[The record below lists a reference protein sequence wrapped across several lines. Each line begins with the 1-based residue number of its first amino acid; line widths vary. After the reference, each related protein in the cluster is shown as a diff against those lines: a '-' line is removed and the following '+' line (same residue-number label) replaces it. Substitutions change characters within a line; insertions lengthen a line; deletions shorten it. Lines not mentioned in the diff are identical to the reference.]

1 MSSVVL
7 KVNGRQS
14 RVHLE
19 GHETLLEVLRTQ
31 LGLTGTKRGCDQGVC
46 GSCTVL
52 INGLAAR
59 SCLCLAAL
67 AADKTVVTVEGLERD
82 GNLSPVQ
89 QAFVETGAVQ
99 CGFCMP
105 GMVIAATALLAEN
118 PRPDKDAIRTALA
131 GNLCRCS
138 GYVKVV
144 EAVWCAASAGEGQ

>member
-1 MSSVVL
+1 MSSIVL
-7 KVNGRQS
+7 KVNGQQS
-14 RVHLE
+14 RVNLE

-59 SCLCLAAL
+59 SCLYLAAL
-67 AADKTVVTVEGLERD
+67 TADKTVVTVEGLERD
-82 GNLSPVQ
+82 GILSPLQ
-89 QAFVETGAVQ
+89 RAFVETGAIQ

-118 PRPDKDAIRTALA
+118 PQPDKEAIRVGLA

-144 EAVWCAASAGEGQ
+144 DAVWHAASAGDGQ

>member
-14 RVHLE
+14 RVSLE

-67 AADKTVVTVEGLERD
+67 ATDKTVVTVEGLERD
-82 GNLSPVQ
+82 GILSPLQ
-89 QAFVETGAVQ
+89 QAFVDTGAIQ

-118 PRPDKDAIRTALA
+118 PRPDKEAIRTALA

-144 EAVWCAASAGEGQ
+144 DAVWRAASTGES

>member
-1 MSSVVL
+1 MSSIVL
-7 KVNGRQS
+7 KVNGRAS
-14 RVHLE
+14 HVNLE
-19 GHETLLEVLRTQ
+19 GHETLLEVLRTRF
-31 LGLTGTKRGCDQGVC
+31 GLTGTKRGCDQGVC

-59 SCLCLAAL
+59 SCLYLAAL
-67 AADKTVVTVEGLERD
+67 AVDKTVVTVEGLERD
-82 GNLSPVQ
+82 GILSPLQ
-89 QAFVETGAVQ
+89 KGFVEAGAVQ

-118 PRPDKDAIRTALA
+118 PRPDREAIRAALA

-144 EAVWCAASAGEGQ
+144 DAVWRAASAGGGQ

>member
-1 MSSVVL
+1 MSSFVL
-7 KVNGRQS
+7 KVNGQQS
-14 RVHLE
+14 RVNLE

-67 AADKTVVTVEGLERD
+67 TADKTVVTVEGLERD
-82 GNLSPVQ
+82 GNLSPLQ
-89 QAFVETGAVQ
+89 RAFVETGAIQ
-99 CGFCMP
+99 C
-105 GMVIAATALLAEN
+105 V
-118 PRPDKDAIRTALA
+118 ALA

-138 GYVKVV
+138 GYVKMVD
-144 EAVWCAASAGEGQ
+144 AVWHAASAGDGQ

>member
-1 MSSVVL
+1 MSSIVV
-7 KVNGRQS
+7 KVNGRAS
-14 RVHLE
+14 RVNLE
-19 GHETLLEVLRTQ
+19 GHETLLEVLRTR

-67 AADKTVVTVEGLERD
+67 AADKTVVTVEGLEQD
-82 GNLSPVQ
+82 GILSSLQ
-89 QAFVETGAVQ
+89 KAFVEAGTVQ

-118 PRPDKDAIRTALA
+118 PRPDKQAIRAALA

-144 EAVWCAASAGEGQ
+144 DAVSRAASAGDGQ

>member
-14 RVHLE
+14 RVNLE

-82 GNLSPVQ
+82 GILSPLQ
-89 QAFVETGAVQ
+89 QAFVDTGAIQ

-118 PRPDKDAIRTALA
+118 PRPDKEAIRTALA

-144 EAVWCAASAGEGQ
+144 DAVWRAASTGES